1 MIPRRTS
8 GITTTRVFSFIL
20 SHLLLLTVVLLL
32 GGLSV
37 GIWSLFFATS
47 EVERGLAALNA
58 AHSTARPVESRISAL
73 SYAQFTP
80 QRGPAQVQNAEER
93 RAELILLDAR
103 VKQPAA
109 EVFHALGQF
118 YITRGDFDK
127 AIRELEKAVKTDST
141 NALFLNDLGAA
152 WLEKGKKDLHEDT
165 AGDPNAGSS
174 LEALN
179 KSLTYLNQALAQDGN
194 LAAGIFNRAL
204 CFEYLLLPRA
214 EQEWQ
219 RYLQNDST
227 SPWADEARERLKLVQ
242 EHKAGTSHTTD
253 QVLASFL
260 TAYESKNND
269 KAWQLISVTR
279 DDLSG
284 TSISQQLLDRYLD
297 ASINDRADDAK
308 RMLEALTYV
317 GELESKRGQEHYS
330 RDLAEQCKSL
340 TSKKKAALVRAR
352 DLMKSGFKKYE
363 DVAKTKDL
371 LETFESAEKAFE
383 EAGDRVEVHHA
394 RFWIAYSLYA
404 GRDTR
409 GSLVKLAELAEPCT
423 KLNYRWLLMRTL
435 HLISNAKY
443 NLKEYSK
450 SIEYASKSLALAEQV
465 GDEIG
470 EFNALDV
477 LTEVFRVINNHK
489 QSLNSIMRS
498 QRLVGCCTFNPIKQ
512 WRHYGIVA
520 LSFHS
525 AGLYDAA
532 LEYQQE
538 ALQRALESGD
548 KSRICVS
555 YAHLGLMYAKV
566 GNTVE
571 ALKNARLGYEFA
583 ARHAEESEDPG
594 MLAYLSLQ
602 LGHRYREANDC
613 ENAVRNYSQSIEIYN
628 SLKFTTH
635 VFQAHKGRLV
645 CYIKQKNDALAQSE
659 LHATLKLMED
669 NRSEIL
675 EDDNRNKF
683 FNVEQSIY
691 DLAIDYV
698 FQKEPDGR
706 QALEYTEAS
715 RARSLLDHINSR
727 NIDPATLTHDAS
739 QVFTPL
745 PLAEIQKRLPP
756 ANQIVEYTV
765 LDDKILIWVIGQ
777 NTLEIGVARI
787 SRADLETRVRGYLQ
801 SASDRNHSLEDIDRQ
816 AKELFEVLIRP
827 VEPWLDKEK
836 QLNIVPDKI
845 LNALP
850 FHSLVSPS
858 SGRLL
863 LQDYSVSYAPSA
875 TVLVLVST
883 EAATID
889 PQRPER
895 ILAVGNPRLENERY
909 QFLPALKDAERE
921 VEQIWELYQRG
932 NTLIG
937 PAATKQ
943 RVLTEL
949 TDADVAHFAVHAI
962 EEEQDEMHSRLVL
975 AKAQAKSGNGDD
987 LEAGE
992 IYQLKLARTR
1002 LAVLSACQTGSGR
1015 YYAGEGTLSLA
1026 RAFLVSGVPVV
1037 VSSLW
1042 PVDSQ
1047 ATAELMIDFHKIR
1060 KQGFSTAEALRRAQL
1075 DMPGRSQSRFRHP
1088 YYWSAFSVMGGS
1100 ERASNKI
1107 KK

>member
-1 MIPRRTS
+1 MIPRRTT
-8 GITTTRVFSFIL
+8 GITKRRVFRFIL

-37 GIWSLFFATS
+37 GIWRLFLATS
-47 EVERGLAALNA
+47 EVDKGLAALSA
-58 AHSTARPVESRISAL
+58 AHSAARPVESRISAL

-80 QRGPAQVQNAEER
+80 QRGAAQIQNAEQR
-93 RAELILLDAR
+93 RAELILLEAR

-118 YITRGDFDK
+118 YITQGDFDK
-127 AIRELEKAVKTDST
+127 AIRELEEAVKTDST
-141 NALFLNDLGAA
+141 NALFLSDLGAA
-152 WLEKGKKDLHEDT
+152 WLEKGKRDLHKD
-165 AGDPNAGSS
+165 AGDPTVGSS
-174 LEALN
+174 LEALS
-179 KSLTYLNQALAQDGN
+179 KSLTYSNQALAQDGS
-194 LAAGIFNRAL
+194 LTTGIFNRAL
-204 CFEYLLLPRA
+204 CFEYLLLPSRA
-214 EQEWQ
+214 EQEWR

-227 SPWADEARERLKLVQ
+227 SPWADEARERLKLLQ
-242 EHKAGTSHTTD
+242 QQQASSSLTSD

-260 TAYESKNND
+260 TAYESKNDD

-284 TSISQQLLDRYLD
+284 TSISQQLLDKYLD
-297 ASINDRADDAK
+297 ASINDRTDDAR
-308 RMLEALTYV
+308 RMLQALTYV
-317 GELESKRGQEHYS
+317 GDLESTRGQEHYN
-330 RDLAEQCKSL
+330 RDLAALCKSL
-340 TSKKKAALVRAR
+340 TPQQKAALARAR
-352 DLMKSGFKKYE
+352 DLMKIGFKKYE
-363 DVAKTKDL
+363 EAAKTKDL
-371 LETFESAEKAFE
+371 LDTFESAEKAFE
-383 EAGDRVEVHHA
+383 EAGDRVEVHYA
-394 RFWIAYSLYA
+394 RFWIAYSLYT
-404 GRDTR
+404 GGDTR
-409 GSLVKLAELAEPCT
+409 RSLVELTGLAERCT
-423 KLNYRWLLMRTL
+423 KRNYRWLLMRTI

-450 SIEYASKSLALAEQV
+450 SIEYSFKSLALAEQV
-465 GDEIG
+465 GDKIG

-477 LTEVFRVINNHK
+477 LAEVFRVINNQK
-489 QSLNSIMRS
+489 QSLNSIIRS
-498 QRLVGCCTFNPIKQ
+498 QRLMGCCTFNPIKQ

-520 LSFHS
+520 LAFHS

-538 ALQRALESGD
+538 ALHRALESGD
-548 KSRICVS
+548 KSMICVS
-555 YAHLGLMYAKV
+555 YAHLGLMYAKL

-571 ALKNARLGYEFA
+571 ALKTARLGYEVA
-583 ARHAEESEDPG
+583 ARHAGESEDPR

-602 LGHRYREANDC
+602 LGHLYREADDC
-613 ENAVRNYSQSIEIYN
+613 ENAVKNYSQSIAIYN
-628 SLKFTTH
+628 SMKFSPH

-645 CYIKQKNDALAQSE
+645 CYTNQKNDALVQSE
-659 LHATLKLMED
+659 LQTTLKIIED

-675 EDDNRNKF
+675 EDENRNKF

-691 DLAIDYV
+691 DLAINYV
-698 FQKEPDGR
+698 FQQEPDGR
-706 QALEYTEAS
+706 QAFEYTEAS
-715 RARSLLDHINSR
+715 RARSLLDHIQGR
-727 NIDPATLTHDAS
+727 NIDPATLTDNAN

-745 PLAEIQKRLPP
+745 PLEEIKKRLPP
-756 ANQIVEYTV
+756 AQQIVEYTV
-765 LDDKILIWVIGQ
+765 LEDKTLIWVVGP
-777 NTLEIGVARI
+777 NTLQIVVARI
-787 SRADLETRVRGYLQ
+787 SRAELETRVRSYLQ
-801 SASDRNHSLEDIDRQ
+801 SVSDRNHSPEDINRQ
-816 AKELFEVLIRP
+816 AKELYEVLIRP

-845 LNALP
+845 LNAVP
-850 FHSLVSPS
+850 FPSLVSPA

-863 LQDYSVSYAPSA
+863 LEDYSVSYAPSA

-883 EAATID
+883 AAATID

-895 ILAVGNPRLENERY
+895 ILAVGNPRLENDRY

-921 VEQIWELYQRG
+921 AEEIWQLYQRG

-962 EEEQDEMHSRLVL
+962 EEEQDEMYSRLVL

-987 LEAGE
+987 LEARE

-1060 KQGFSTAEALRRAQL
+1060 KQGLSTAEALRRAQL
-1075 DMPGRSQSRFRHP
+1075 KMLGSSQGRFRHP

-1100 ERASNKI
+1100 ERASEK
-1107 KK
+1107 